1 MADVPFLWYYVKCH
15 KTICKGEEGN
25 IMWTRREL
33 KERGKMALHRN
44 YWIVVLVSFLISL
57 LTGEIVSSA
66 GNGGR
71 IGQNVVDVSGY
82 IPMVMIASVI
92 VGIIGAGLLYSVFAG
107 NVFEVGG
114 CRFFEENSEHKAR
127 TGLILEGFKNG
138 AYWRNVGTIFLRN
151 LYSVLWTFCLII
163 PGIVK
168 SYEYK
173 MIAYILAENPEI
185 SRKRAF
191 ELSKQMMDGQK
202 MDAFVL
208 DLSFI
213 GWNLLSAITFGIV
226 GLFYV
231 NPYVNTTWAEFYKV
245 LRENALETGVA
256 TAEELPGLRQEA
268 DI

>member
-1 MADVPFLWYYVKCH
+1 MCRLCVMMINDIKQYVER
-15 KTICKGEEGN
+15 GRN

-33 KERGKMALHRN
+33 KERGKAALHRN
-44 YWIVVLVSFLISL
+44 YWIVVLVSLLTSL
-57 LTGEIVSSA
+57 LTGEIINSG

-71 IGQNVVDVSGY
+71 IGRNVVDVSNY
-82 IPMVMIASVI
+82 IPMVMIVS
-92 VGIIGAGLLYSVFAG
+92 IITAILGAGLLYSIFAG

-127 TGLILEGFKNG
+127 TGLILDGFKNG
-138 AYWRNVGTIFLRN
+138 AYWRNVSTIFLRN
-151 LYSVLWTFCLII
+151 LYSFLWTLCLII

-168 SYEYK
+168 SFEYK
-173 MIAYILAENPEI
+173 MISFILAENPEI

-202 MDAFVL
+202 WEAFVL

-226 GLFYV
+226 GVLYV

-245 LRENALETGVA
+245 MRENALATGIA
-256 TAEELPGLRQEA
+256 TVEELPGLRQEA

>member
-1 MADVPFLWYYVKCH
+1 MMINNTKQYAER
-15 KTICKGEEGN
+15 GR

-33 KERGKMALHRN
+33 KERGKTALHRN
-44 YWIVVLVSFLISL
+44 YWIVVLVSLLTSL
-57 LTGEIVSSA
+57 LTGEIINSG

-71 IGQNVVDVSGY
+71 IGRNVVDVSNY
-82 IPMVMIASVI
+82 IPMVMIVS
-92 VGIIGAGLLYSVFAG
+92 IITAILGAGLLYSIFAG

-127 TGLILEGFKNG
+127 TGLILNGFQNG
-138 AYWRNVGTIFLRN
+138 AYWRNVSTIFLRN
-151 LYSVLWTFCLII
+151 LYSFLWTLCLII

-168 SYEYK
+168 SFEYK

-191 ELSKQMMDGQK
+191 EISRQMMDGQK
-202 MDAFVL
+202 WDAFVL

-213 GWNLLSAITFGIV
+213 GWNLLSGITFGIV
-226 GLFYV
+226 GVLYV
-231 NPYVNTTWAEFYKV
+231 DPYKNATWAEFYKAT
-245 LRENALETGVA
+245 REMALETGIA
-256 TAEELPGLRQEA
+256 TREELPGIRKEA